1 MRSNLRIVSILVVP
15 ASAVALALALTSCDK
30 NPTSPA
36 PTPAA
41 GGNVPATPTVV
52 RIMIAGADSVEPGGS
67 AQLSAT
73 AIKSDGS
80 SEDVTNRTTWS
91 STNGGVLTVNSEGLL
106 NGRAR
111 GEALVFGRYQTRSAS
126 LTVLVLPKDT
136 FRLTGQVTD
145 SGVGLPGVTVMVIG
159 GIGEGMTVTTDGSG
173 NYAFYGVA
181 GTVRLH
187 AKKDGYLNQIQEI
200 QVAAHRSAEIQMS
213 FAGERRSLAG
223 TYSLTITTKGQCY
236 GTAFPP
242 DARTRS
248 YRATIDQ
255 NGARLSVTLSGAD
268 FIVTNGVG
276 NHFDGDLFGDRVVL
290 RFGYEYY
297 YYYVS
302 ENAVIERFPPTALVI
317 SGIVD
322 ATATDSRISGRMAGV
337 IGISRNS
344 VAPFYS
350 LTSFCYGA
358 DHQFEMVR

>member
-15 ASAVALALALTSCDK
+15 LTAVALALAVTSCDK

-36 PTPAA
+36 PPPTP
-41 GGNVPATPTVV
+41 VPATSTLV
-52 RIMIAGADSVEPGGS
+52 RIMIAGAGSVEPGGS

-80 SEDVTNRTTWS
+80 SEDVTSRTTWS
-91 STNGGVLTVNSEGLL
+91 STNGGVVTVNSEGLL

-111 GEALVFGRYQTRSAS
+111 GESLVFGRYQTRSAS
-126 LTVLVLPKDT
+126 LPVLVLPKDT
-136 FRLTGQVTD
+136 FRLTGTVSD
-145 SGVGLPGVTVMVIG
+145 SGVGLAGATVMVIAG
-159 GIGEGMTVTTDGSG
+159 VGEGLTATTDGAG
-173 NYAFYGVA
+173 KFAFYGVA

-187 AKKDGYLNQIQEI
+187 AKKDGYLNQIDEI
-200 QVAAHRSAEIQMS
+200 QVAAHRSAEIAMS

-223 TYSLTITTKGQCY
+223 TYSLTITTKGQCS

-242 DARTRS
+242 DARTRT
-248 YRATIDQ
+248 YLATIDQ

-268 FIVTNGVG
+268 FIVTNGIG
-276 NHFDGDLFGDRVVL
+276 NHFDGDLLGDRVVF
-290 RFGYEYY
+290 RFGYGYY

-302 ENAVIERFPPTALVI
+302 EDAVIERFPPTAFVI

-322 ATATDSRISGRMAGV
+322 ATATSSRISGRMVGV
-337 IGISRNS
+337 TGMSRSS